1 MKVDMDGKN
10 CNLPSEHTPLGQTN
24 TEKAAN
30 YKICEYLESIPG
42 IHSETISFLSDSPKN
57 TVELKNDDSAKS
69 FWSALCNNA
78 ITMPHFKLFP
88 GKASINP
95 ETVDIYLFKKLMG
108 DPFRSAPEDSLL
120 SYMFDGQN
128 TIHALAD
135 YPTFITQLWCHKETR
150 PLAPTLTLILT
161 RDYTHKSPKCFR
173 KQDHAFTDYCS
184 LSALRDYLC
193 ALLPEKRWERFE
205 KNHAYN
211 SMLFSGSFLTREFF
225 LLLGAL
231 KMLYEM
237 AAENLSIRKRKSE
250 EKAKE
255 NPEGK
260 TEAKTGENTEEKT
273 EKKPEE
279 KAGENTENKTSD
291 SSATLLWDVYEQ
303 AVLFSLFLTN
313 PLNLLLDWQELA
325 RNFPELNCEV
335 TTDSNVQASPSVD
348 PEKPVDSQKQA
359 DPQEQANLQE
369 QANPQEQANQQKQ
382 VNPQKQVDPHV
393 QFELYVCAV
402 LAPIFCASKDTRN
415 TYQKA
420 WNEFSHTLEKKVWE
434 QEDEKSILRD
444 LQNLQGS
451 SDCTPFNMLDLYFAP
466 KLVRSMN
473 EDGFRYL
480 FWLFYYESI
489 FTGMMTVS
497 SPFLYHLP
505 NVCSLFLNYIPN
517 TYKLVSGSDY
527 QSCKAT
533 PLKTFNL
540 NFELFMRTFFL
551 EPDTYTEDSSD
562 SLSDEEKEFYEF
574 KSYLKY
580 CLNKQTKEDQL
591 YKEFDTLY
599 EKATSTLSNICRTD
613 IGCNIFLRYRQYLNA
628 GWRPYPESLLV
639 QDGVTHKVNP

>member
-30 YKICEYLESIPG
+30 YKICEYLGRIPG
-42 IHSETISFLSDSPKN
+42 IHPETISFLSNFQKN
-57 TVELKNDDSAKS
+57 TVKLKKDDSVRS
-69 FWSALCNNA
+69 FWLALRNYE

-95 ETVDIYLFKKLMG
+95 GTVDIYLFKKLMG
-108 DPFRSAPEDSLL
+108 DPFRSAPEDSLR

-135 YPTFITQLWCHKETR
+135 YPTFITQLWCHKETC

-279 KAGENTENKTSD
+279 KTGENTENKTSD
-291 SSATLLWDVYEQ
+291 SSATVLWDVYEQ

-313 PLNLLLDWQELA
+313 PLNLLLDWQKLA

-335 TTDSNVQASPSVD
+335 TTDSNVQASTSVD
-348 PEKPVDSQKQA
+348 PEKPVDS
-359 DPQEQANLQE
+359 QE

-382 VNPQKQVDPHV
+382 VNPQKQVGPHV
-393 QFELYVCAV
+393 QFERYVCAV
-402 LAPIFCASKDTRN
+402 LAPIFCTSKKDCT
-415 TYQKA
+415 TYLNDWKI
-420 WNEFSHTLEKKVWE
+420 FSSYLEKKAWQ
-434 QEDEKSILRD
+434 QEDENSVFHD
-444 LQNLQGS
+444 LQDEQRLFGN
-451 SDCTPFNMLDLYFAP
+451 TVFNILDLYFAP
-466 KLVRSMN
+466 
-473 EDGFRYL
+473 
-480 FWLFYYESI
+480 
-489 FTGMMTVS
+489 
-497 SPFLYHLP
+497 
-505 NVCSLFLNYIPN
+505 
-517 TYKLVSGSDY
+517 
-527 QSCKAT
+527 
-533 PLKTFNL
+533 
-540 NFELFMRTFFL
+540 
-551 EPDTYTEDSSD
+551 
-562 SLSDEEKEFYEF
+562 
-574 KSYLKY
+574 
-580 CLNKQTKEDQL
+580 
-591 YKEFDTLY
+591 
-599 EKATSTLSNICRTD
+599 
-613 IGCNIFLRYRQYLNA
+613 
-628 GWRPYPESLLV
+628 
-639 QDGVTHKVNP
+639 

>member
-30 YKICEYLESIPG
+30 YKICEYLGRIPG
-42 IHSETISFLSDSPKN
+42 IHPETISFLSNFQKN
-57 TVELKNDDSAKS
+57 TVKLKKDDSVRS
-69 FWSALCNNA
+69 FWLALRNDE

-95 ETVDIYLFKKLMG
+95 GAVDIYLFKKLMG

-135 YPTFITQLWCHKETR
+135 YPTFITQLWCHKETC

-279 KAGENTENKTSD
+279 KTGENTENKTSD
-291 SSATLLWDVYEQ
+291 SSATVLWDVYEQ

-313 PLNLLLDWQELA
+313 PLNLLLDWQKLA

-335 TTDSNVQASPSVD
+335 TTDSNVQASTSVD
-348 PEKPVDSQKQA
+348 PEKPVDS
-359 DPQEQANLQE
+359 QE

-382 VNPQKQVDPHV
+382 VNPQKQVGPHV
-393 QFELYVCAV
+393 QFERYVCAV
-402 LAPIFCASKDTRN
+402 LAPIFCTSKKDCT
-415 TYQKA
+415 TYLNDWKI
-420 WNEFSHTLEKKVWE
+420 FSSYLEKKAWQ
-434 QEDEKSILRD
+434 QEDENSVFHD
-444 LQNLQGS
+444 LQDEQRLFGN
-451 SDCTPFNMLDLYFAP
+451 TVFNILDLYFAP
-466 KLVRSMN
+466 KLISNMN
-473 EDGFRYL
+473 ESGFQYL
-480 FWLFYYESI
+480 FWLFCYEST
-489 FTGMMTVS
+489 FTGILTAPLPSSHLSTVYTLFS
-497 SPFLYHLP
+497 AYFPKTRELNISPDCKNY
-505 NVCSLFLNYIPN
+505 NVSYR
-517 TYKLVSGSDY
+517 
-527 QSCKAT
+527 
-533 PLKTFNL
+533 KTFVGYLEEFMSIYGNAFDNSTEESSTSEEEDDDIKPYGEYL
-540 NFELFMRTFFL
+540 FSELSKDADL
-551 EPDTYTEDSSD
+551 C
-562 SLSDEEKEFYEF
+562 K
-574 KSYLKY
+574 K
-580 CLNKQTKEDQL
+580 
-591 YKEFDTLY
+591 FDTAYNKFAKSL
-599 EKATSTLSNICRTD
+599 ASICSSQMGFDT
-613 IGCNIFLRYRQYLNA
+613 FLRYRYYLDA
-628 GWRPYPESLLV
+628 GWRPYIGDDAILKS
-639 QDGVTHKVNP
+639 DF

>member
-30 YKICEYLESIPG
+30 YKICEYLGRIPG
-42 IHSETISFLSDSPKN
+42 IHPETISFLSNFQKN
-57 TVELKNDDSAKS
+57 TVKLKKDDSVMS
-69 FWSALCNNA
+69 FWLALRNDE

-95 ETVDIYLFKKLMG
+95 GTVDIYLFKKLMG

-205 KNHAYN
+205 TNHAYN

-237 AAENLSIRKRKSE
+237 AAENLSIRERKSEERASE

-255 NPEGK
+255 SPEGK
-260 TEAKTGENTEEKT
+260 TEAKTGENTEENT
-273 EKKPEE
+273 EKKT
-279 KAGENTENKTSD
+279 GESTEGKTSD
-291 SSATLLWDVYEQ
+291 SSATVPWDVYEQ
-303 AVLFSLFLTN
+303 AVLFSLFLAN

-325 RNFPELNCEV
+325 RNFPELNCAA
-335 TTDSNVQASPSVD
+335 TTDSNAQTSTSVD
-348 PEKPVDSQKQA
+348 PEKQVDSQKQA
-359 DPQEQANLQE
+359 GPQEQADPQK
-369 QANPQEQANQQKQ
+369 QADQQKQ

-393 QFELYVCAV
+393 QFERYVCAV
-402 LAPIFCASKDTRN
+402 LAPIFCTSKEVRT
-415 TYQKA
+415 TYL
-420 WNEFSHTLEKKVWE
+420 NEWKTFSTCLEKKAWQ
-434 QEDEKSILRD
+434 QEYENSVFHD
-444 LQNLQGS
+444 LQDEQMLFG
-451 SDCTPFNMLDLYFAP
+451 DITFNILDPYFAP
-466 KLVRSMN
+466 KLIFNMN
-473 EDGFRYL
+473 ESGFQYL
-480 FWLFYYESI
+480 FWLFCYEST
-489 FTGMMTVS
+489 FTGILTAPLPSSHLSTV
-497 SPFLYHLP
+497 Y
-505 NVCSLFLNYIPN
+505 SLFSAYFPKVWELNISPDCKNYN
-517 TYKLVSGSDY
+517 VSY
-527 QSCKAT
+527 R
-533 PLKTFNL
+533 KTFVGYLEEFMSIYGNASD
-540 NFELFMRTFFL
+540 NSIEESSTSEEDDDKPHAEYLFSKL
-551 EPDTYTEDSSD
+551 SEDVD
-562 SLSDEEKEFYEF
+562 LCK
-574 KSYLKY
+574 K
-580 CLNKQTKEDQL
+580 
-591 YKEFDTLY
+591 FDTAYNKLA
-599 EKATSTLSNICRTD
+599 KSLASICSSQMGLDT
-613 IGCNIFLRYRQYLNA
+613 FLRYRHYLNA
-628 GWRPYPESLLV
+628 GWRPYIEDDAVL
-639 QDGVTHKVNP
+639 

>member
-30 YKICEYLESIPG
+30 YKICEYLGRIPG
-42 IHSETISFLSDSPKN
+42 IHPETISFLSNFQKN
-57 TVELKNDDSAKS
+57 TVKLKKDDSVRS
-69 FWSALCNNA
+69 FWLALRNDE

-95 ETVDIYLFKKLMG
+95 GTVDIYLFKKLMG

-273 EKKPEE
+273 GK
-279 KAGENTENKTSD
+279 NTENKTSD
-291 SSATLLWDVYEQ
+291 SSATVLWDVYEQ

-335 TTDSNVQASPSVD
+335 TTDSNVQASTSVD

-369 QANPQEQANQQKQ
+369 QADPQKQTDQQKQ

-393 QFELYVCAV
+393 QFERYVCAV
-402 LAPIFCASKDTRN
+402 LAPIFCTSKEVRT
-415 TYQKA
+415 TYL
-420 WNEFSHTLEKKVWE
+420 NEWKTFSTYLEKKAWQ
-434 QEDEKSILRD
+434 QECENSVFHD
-444 LQNLQGS
+444 LQDEQMLFG
-451 SDCTPFNMLDLYFAP
+451 DITFNILDPYFAS
-466 KLVRSMN
+466 KLISNMN
-473 EDGFRYL
+473 ESGFQYL
-480 FWLFYYESI
+480 FWLFCYEST
-489 FTGMMTVS
+489 FTGILTAPLPSSHLSTVYTLFS
-497 SPFLYHLP
+497 AYFPKTWEPNISPDCKNY
-505 NVCSLFLNYIPN
+505 NVSYR
-517 TYKLVSGSDY
+517 
-527 QSCKAT
+527 
-533 PLKTFNL
+533 KTFVGYLEEFMSIYGNASD
-540 NFELFMRTFFL
+540 NSIEESSTSEEEDDDKPYAEYLFSKL
-551 EPDTYTEDSSD
+551 SEDVD
-562 SLSDEEKEFYEF
+562 LCEK
-574 KSYLKY
+574 
-580 CLNKQTKEDQL
+580 
-591 YKEFDTLY
+591 FDTAYNKLA
-599 EKATSTLSNICRTD
+599 KSLASICSSQMGFDT
-613 IGCNIFLRYRQYLNA
+613 FLRYRRYLNA
-628 GWRPYPESLLV
+628 GWRPYIGDDAVL
-639 QDGVTHKVNP
+639 